1 MVTRAPRVIQASRTA
16 AGRWAAAVLLS
27 AGLALTLAAPAAPAR
42 AAITAPAA
50 VTAPAVASSTAVAS
64 GTAARARPTAIPHGV
79 QARAAAIADAGT
91 GQLLWSRDLNTELPI
106 ASLTKVMTALVVIR
120 AGHLDRKVTVPSAV
134 VGYVA
139 EHNASSAGLHP
150 GDRLTATQLL
160 AALLLPS
167 GADAAYTLAEA
178 YGPGLPAF
186 IDKMN
191 ATTRQLGMTRTHF
204 ANFDGLPW
212 PTGYSTYSTPASLI
226 KLGRA
231 AMASAVFRSLAGRRT
246 YHVAAGHRNHAYHWR
261 NLNPLLGAYPGAAG
275 IKTGYTLAA
284 GHCLL
289 FEATR
294 GGQSYIGVNLDS
306 PGAGATVDGRDAT
319 RMLNWAFSV

>member
-1 MVTRAPRVIQASRTA
+1 
-16 AGRWAAAVLLS
+16 
-27 AGLALTLAAPAAPAR
+27 
-42 AAITAPAA
+42 
-50 VTAPAVASSTAVAS
+50 
-64 GTAARARPTAIPHGV
+64 V
-79 QARAAAIADAGT
+79 QAKAAAIADAGT
-91 GQLLWSRDLNTELPI
+91 GQLLWGRDLSTELPI

-120 AGHLDRKVTVPSAV
+120 AGDLDRKITVPSAV

-178 YGPGLPAF
+178 YGPGLRAF
-186 IDKMN
+186 IGKMN
-191 ATTRQLGMTRTHF
+191 ATARQLGMTRTHF

-246 YHVAAGHRNHAYHWR
+246 YHVAAGHRNHAYYWR
-261 NLNPLLGAYPGAAG
+261 NLNPLLGVYPGATG